1 MNTTPTPPKTPPAPP
16 AVTNVDHAI
25 ARVLAG
31 PAGPQVGAFFDF
43 DGTMIDGYS
52 AAAYITDRLRR
63 REANW
68 SELAELVSLIR
79 KKDELT
85 DDEFL
90 ELIRRGVRDWKE
102 WTEEQLQK
110 LWLRLFQE
118 SIADA
123 QFPEAWRLVQA
134 HRRMGHTIAVASS
147 ATTYQI
153 QPLAQEWRIEH
164 ILCTRPQVQEG
175 RLTGELVGEPAW
187 GAGKAEAVRRFTQER
202 GIRLDDS
209 YGYANGNEDIA
220 FLESVGRPTAVNPKP
235 ALAALAQAQHWP
247 VLQFAPRRRAP
258 LLAVARSLGAYGA
271 MALSFATGL
280 GLAKA
285 TGKTRRAVDL
295 VTSIGSELG
304 LAIAGIDI
312 EVIGE
317 EHLWTHRPA
326 VFLLNHQSRLDF
338 FVMMYLARRGVIG
351 IAGREIEDSPG
362 FGSFLRMADIAFID
376 RSEGRQALNPVV
388 EKIRQGLSLC
398 MSAEGTRSWSPR
410 IGPFRRH
417 AFHIA
422 MQAGVPVIPVV
433 IRNASEMMTRSGQTF
448 RPGKLQVAV
457 LPPISVSDWKPE
469 ELDQRIAQVRQ
480 CFIDTLEDWPGSVA
494 EWAA

>member
-1 MNTTPTPPKTPPAPP
+1 MNTAPP
-16 AVTNVDHAI
+16 PLNLTNVDRAV
-25 ARVLAG
+25 AKVLAG
-31 PAGPQVGAFFDF
+31 PAGPQIGAFFDF

-52 AAAYITDRLRR
+52 AAAYIADRLRR
-63 REANW
+63 REASW
-68 SELAELVSLIR
+68 SELGELVSLIR

-102 WTEEQLQK
+102 WTEDQLQK
-110 LWLRLFQE
+110 LWLRLFHE
-118 SIADA
+118 RIADA

-147 ATTYQI
+147 ATLYQI
-153 QPLAQEWRIEH
+153 QPLAQEWGIEH
-164 ILCTRPQVQEG
+164 ILCTRPQVRKG
-175 RLTGELVGEPAW
+175 RLTGELVGDPAW
-187 GAGKAEAVRRFTQER
+187 GPGKAAVVRRFAR
-202 GIRLDDS
+202 GRGMRLTDS

-220 FLESVGRPTAVNPKP
+220 FLESVGYPTAVNPKP
-235 ALAALAQAQHWP
+235 ALAALAQAEQWP
-247 VLQFAPRRRAP
+247 VLRFAPRRRAP
-258 LLAVARSLGAYGA
+258 LSAVARSLGAYGA
-271 MALSFATGL
+271 MALSFAAGL

-295 VTSIGSELG
+295 VTSVGSELG

-312 EVIGE
+312 DVIGE

-326 VFLLNHQSRLDF
+326 VFLVNHQSRLDF

-351 IAGREIEDSPG
+351 IAGKEVEEAPG

-376 RSEGRQALNPVV
+376 RSEGHQALKPVV

-398 MSAEGTRSWSPR
+398 MSPEGTRSYSPR
-410 IGPFRRH
+410 VGPFRKR

-422 MQAGVPVIPVV
+422 MQAGVPVVPVV
-433 IRNASEMMTRSGQTF
+433 IRNAGEMMTRSGQTF
-448 RPGKLQVAV
+448 RPGQLQVAV
-457 LPPISVSDWKPE
+457 LAPILVTDWKPE
-469 ELDQRIAQVRQ
+469 ELDQRIAEVRQ
-480 CFIDTLEDWPGSVA
+480 CFIDTLENWPGNVA
-494 EWAA
+494 ERAT